1 MRQSKKTV
9 RSTSRT
15 GKRAAA
21 AARWGGFS
29 WKRLLLILPLMG
41 LLSLVWGIWE
51 WRQSRAY
58 AAQFELVAIEVNG
71 LRLLT
76 GEDVL
81 AASGL
86 EIGDNVLEVD
96 LRAVANQLEAVPWVR
111 RAVVVRKPPDRLV
124 VELVERQRFA
134 WVVLDQTYG
143 IDDEGVLLPADR
155 LANETL
161 TEVDL
166 PVISGITPAA
176 DSLYVGM
183 ELVDTAG
190 VLDDVL
196 TWWKQATDVDP
207 EFCMGISQL
216 EALSDEG
223 IGLRLAGDGL
233 EVRLPFDRVEERLRE
248 LKRMMPRIYREYP
261 NPAYIDLRYS
271 GQLVVGGKE
280 KGTG

>member
-1 MRQSKKTV
+1 MRGRKVARAKSKSSKK
-9 RSTSRT
+9 
-15 GKRAAA
+15 AAA
-21 AARWGGFS
+21 VSRQGGFS
-29 WKRLLLILPLMG
+29 SKRLLLVPLLGLIL
-41 LLSLVWGIWE
+41 LVWGILE
-51 WRQSRAY
+51 WRQSQAY

-76 GEDVL
+76 GDDVL

-86 EIGDNVLEVD
+86 EIGNNVLEVD
-96 LRAVANQLEAVPWVR
+96 LRAVADRLEAEPWVR
-111 RAVVVRKPPDRLV
+111 RAVVVRKPPDRLI

-143 IDDEGVLLPADR
+143 IDDEGVLLPANR

-161 TEVDL
+161 IEVDL
-166 PVISGITPAA
+166 PVISGLTPAV

-183 ELVDTAG
+183 ALVDSAG
-190 VLDDVL
+190 VLGDVL
-196 TWWKQATDVDP
+196 TWLKQATSVDP

-216 EALSDEG
+216 EALSDDG

-233 EVRLPFDRVEERLRE
+233 EVRLPFDRVDERLRE

-261 NPAYIDLRYS
+261 NPSYIDLRYS

>member
-9 RSTSRT
+9 RATSKT

-21 AARWGGFS
+21 VARWGGFS

-81 AASGL
+81 EAS

-96 LRAVANQLEAVPWVR
+96 LRAVANRLGGSLGEACGCS
-111 RAVVVRKPPDRLV
+111 KPPDRLV

-134 WVVLDQTYG
+134 WVALDQTM
-143 IDDEGVLLPADR
+143 A
-155 LANETL
+155 L
-161 TEVDL
+161 TMKASIACKS
-166 PVISGITPAA
+166 PGQRNAYRGGFTRYIGYHTCR
-176 DSLYVGM
+176 G
-183 ELVDTAG
+183 
-190 VLDDVL
+190 
-196 TWWKQATDVDP
+196 
-207 EFCMGISQL
+207 F
-216 EALSDEG
+216 ALFGNG
-223 IGLRLAGDGL
+223 IGRHCRRFGRRAHLVEAGDIRGSRIL
-233 EVRLPFDRVEERLRE
+233 YGYFSAGSTER
-248 LKRMMPRIYREYP
+248 
-261 NPAYIDLRYS
+261 
-271 GQLVVGGKE
+271 
-280 KGTG
+280 

>member
-1 MRQSKKTV
+1 MLV
-9 RSTSRT
+9 P
-15 GKRAAA
+15 
-21 AARWGGFS
+21 
-29 WKRLLLILPLMG
+29 LLGLILLF
-41 LLSLVWGIWE
+41 WGILE
-51 WRQSRAY
+51 WRQSQAY

-76 GEDVL
+76 GDDVL

-86 EIGDNVLEVD
+86 EIGNNVLEVD
-96 LRAVANQLEAVPWVR
+96 LRAVADRLEAEPWVR
-111 RAVVVRKPPDRLV
+111 RAVVVRKPPDRLI

-143 IDDEGVLLPADR
+143 IDDEGVLLPANR

-161 TEVDL
+161 IEVDL
-166 PVISGITPAA
+166 PVISGLTPAV

-183 ELVDTAG
+183 ALVDSAG
-190 VLDDVL
+190 VLGDVL
-196 TWWKQATDVDP
+196 TWLKQATSVDP

-233 EVRLPFDRVEERLRE
+233 EVRLPFDRVDERLRE

-261 NPAYIDLRYS
+261 NPSYIDLRYS

>member
-9 RSTSRT
+9 RATSKT

-21 AARWGGFS
+21 VARWGGFS

-81 AASGL
+81 EASGL

-134 WVVLDQTYG
+134 WVALD
-143 IDDEGVLLPADR
+143 
-155 LANETL
+155 
-161 TEVDL
+161 
-166 PVISGITPAA
+166 
-176 DSLYVGM
+176 
-183 ELVDTAG
+183 
-190 VLDDVL
+190 
-196 TWWKQATDVDP
+196 
-207 EFCMGISQL
+207 
-216 EALSDEG
+216 
-223 IGLRLAGDGL
+223 
-233 EVRLPFDRVEERLRE
+233 
-248 LKRMMPRIYREYP
+248 
-261 NPAYIDLRYS
+261 
-271 GQLVVGGKE
+271 
-280 KGTG
+280 